1 MQAILA
7 HMAFAGEKL
16 LEREI
21 EMKVVLSVR
30 HTVECVIGVLC
41 AQMLHVSL

>member
-7 HMAFAGEKL
+7 HIGFAGEKL
-16 LEREI
+16 LEKEI
-21 EMKVVLSVR
+21 EMKVALSVR
-30 HTVECVIGVLC
+30 YAVECVIGVLC